1 MSVSFQTRG
10 KSLQCSDDVHIAFS
24 IVTWTIW
31 VFVFILVCSPSAIG
45 QQSEEEQSDKAF
57 TGNKSD
63 ITVTPQF
70 GSPDQVDNL
79 IEANESTISRTITK
93 RLFDPYFKWKKS
105 IKEKH
110 GLSFGADYSMAYL
123 SASDNPPDAEDN
135 TGSDIARFF
144 GSWELVGR
152 ESGNIG
158 AFVWKMEHRHGYT
171 DVPASA
177 FGFNLGYAGLI
188 EAPFSD
194 QGFRWTN
201 LYWRQRLNENR
212 ITLYG
217 GFLDA
222 TDYVDVYALA
232 SPWTGFLNFAFSTGT
247 LTMPIPN
254 DATLGAAAGAML
266 TDSIFL
272 IGGLVDRNADPTD
285 PFEGFDTFFSDNEY
299 FKSIEIGWTPSQ
311 DRIYLDNAH
320 LTFWHADVRTE
331 VGESDG
337 WGFNIS
343 YSRYLAKKWMPFI
356 RAGYAKDSGSL
367 MQKSV
372 SVGFGYQPVPKGD
385 LFGFGINWGEPNEDT
400 YGSGLRDQYTA
411 EIFYRWQL
419 TPQFAITPDV
429 QLLIDPALNP
439 LEDQIWVFG
448 LRARLAL

>member
-1 MSVSFQTRG
+1 MVM
-10 KSLQCSDDVHIAFS
+10 KHWVMKLL
-24 IVTWTIW
+24 TITIS
-31 VFVFILVCSPSAIG
+31 ILVVTVAIPSLAQDQSLSKAENESP
-45 QQSEEEQSDKAF
+45 
-57 TGNKSD
+57 
-63 ITVTPQF
+63 PRF

-79 IEANESTISRTITK
+79 IEADESSISRTIEK
-93 RLFDPYFKWKKS
+93 RAFEPYFQWKKGVQ
-105 IKEKH
+105 EKY
-110 GLSFGADYSMAYL
+110 GLAFGVDYSMAYAA
-123 SASDNPPDAEDN
+123 ASDNPPSAEDSA
-135 TGSDIARFF
+135 GSGIGRFF

-152 ESGNIG
+152 ESGNTG
-158 AFVWKMEHRHGYT
+158 AFVWKMEHRHSYT
-171 DVPASA
+171 DIPVSA
-177 FGFNLGYAGLI
+177 FGFNLGYAGLM

-201 LYWRQRLNENR
+201 LYWRQSLNEKR
-212 ITLYG
+212 ITLLG

-247 LTMPIPN
+247 LTIPLPN
-254 DATLGAAAGAML
+254 DATLGAAAGAMV
-266 TDSIFL
+266 TDTIFL
-272 IGGLVDRNADPTD
+272 IGGLVDRNSDPTD

-320 LTFWHADVRTE
+320 LTFWHADERTKA
-331 VGESDG
+331 GEPDG

-343 YSRYLAKKWMPFI
+343 YSRYLAEKWMPFI
-356 RAGYAKDSGSL
+356 RAGYAKDGGSL

-385 LFGFGINWGEPNEDT
+385 LLGLGFNWGEPNEDT
-400 YGSGLRDQYTA
+400 FSPGLRDQYTA

-419 TPQFAITPDV
+419 APQFAITPDV

-439 LEDQIWVFG
+439 EEDQLWIFG

>member
-1 MSVSFQTRG
+1 MVM
-10 KSLQCSDDVHIAFS
+10 KHWVMKLL
-24 IVTWTIW
+24 TITIS
-31 VFVFILVCSPSAIG
+31 ILVVTVAIPSLA
-45 QQSEEEQSDKAF
+45 QDQSLS
-57 TGNKSD
+57 N
-63 ITVTPQF
+63 
-70 GSPDQVDNL
+70 
-79 IEANESTISRTITK
+79 RTIEK
-93 RLFDPYFKWKKS
+93 RAFEPYFQWKKGVQ
-105 IKEKH
+105 EKY
-110 GLSFGADYSMAYL
+110 GLAFGVDYSMAYAA
-123 SASDNPPDAEDN
+123 ASDNPPSAEDSA
-135 TGSDIARFF
+135 GSGIGRFF

-152 ESGNIG
+152 ESGNTG
-158 AFVWKMEHRHGYT
+158 AFVWKMEHRHSYT
-171 DVPASA
+171 DIPVSA
-177 FGFNLGYAGLI
+177 FGFNLGYAGLM

-201 LYWRQRLNENR
+201 LYWRQSLNEKR
-212 ITLYG
+212 ITLLG

-247 LTMPIPN
+247 LTIPLPN
-254 DATLGAAAGAML
+254 DATLGAAAGAMA
-266 TDSIFL
+266 TDTIFL
-272 IGGLVDRNADPTD
+272 IGGLVDRNSDPTD

-320 LTFWHADVRTE
+320 LTFWHADERTKA
-331 VGESDG
+331 GEPDG

-343 YSRYLAKKWMPFI
+343 YSRYLAEKWMPFI
-356 RAGYAKDSGSL
+356 RAGYAKDGGSL

-385 LFGFGINWGEPNEDT
+385 LLGLGFNWGEPNEDT
-400 YGSGLRDQYTA
+400 FSPGLRDQYTA

-419 TPQFAITPDV
+419 APQFAITPDV

-439 LEDQIWVFG
+439 EEDQLWIFG

>member
-1 MSVSFQTRG
+1 MRN
-10 KSLQCSDDVHIAFS
+10 
-24 IVTWTIW
+24 W
-31 VFVFILVCSPSAIG
+31 VLKLLTFATLALTAAIPALA
-45 QQSEEEQSDKAF
+45 QEQSLSKA
-57 TGNKSD
+57 GNES
-63 ITVTPQF
+63 PPRF

-79 IEANESTISRTITK
+79 IKADESTISQIIEK
-93 RLFDPYFKWKKS
+93 RLSEPYFQWKKG
-105 IKEKH
+105 IQEKY
-110 GLSFGADYSMAYL
+110 GLSFGVDYSMAYL
-123 SASDNPPDAEDN
+123 STSDSPPDAEDN
-135 TGSDIARFF
+135 AGSGIARFF

-152 ESGNIG
+152 ESGNTG
-158 AFVWKMEHRHGYT
+158 AFVWKMEYRHRYT
-171 DVPASA
+171 DIPVSA
-177 FGFNLGYAGLI
+177 FGFNLGYSGLI

-201 LYWRQRLNENR
+201 LYWRQSLNEKR
-212 ITLYG
+212 ITLLG

-247 LTMPIPN
+247 LTIPIPN
-254 DATLGAAAGAML
+254 DATLGVAAGAML
-266 TDSIFL
+266 TDRIFL

-320 LTFWHADVRTE
+320 LTFWHADERTE
-331 VGESDG
+331 AGEPDG

-356 RAGYAKDSGSL
+356 RAGYAKDGGSL

-372 SVGFGYQPVPKGD
+372 SVGLGYQPVPKGD
-385 LFGFGINWGEPNEDT
+385 LLGFGFNWGEPNDDT
-400 YGSGLRDQYTA
+400 YGPGLRDQYTA

-439 LEDQIWVFG
+439 EEDQIWVFG